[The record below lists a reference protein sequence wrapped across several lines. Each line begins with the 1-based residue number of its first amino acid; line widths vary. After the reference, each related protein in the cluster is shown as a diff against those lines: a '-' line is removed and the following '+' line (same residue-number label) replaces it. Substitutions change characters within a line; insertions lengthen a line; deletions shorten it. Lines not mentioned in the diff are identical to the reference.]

1 MRRLTF
7 LLACLPALAQA
18 GTPADNGQL
27 AGVWQGKLG
36 NTEITA
42 CFNLPSKFDNRG
54 NYYYAR
60 HKTPIGLLQ
69 TRGETPWMEV
79 TDGDDK
85 TGSWQLAPAK
95 DGQLAGTWRHPK
107 NGKTLPLQLRLI
119 RPPAGEEQPC
129 ASSAYNAALEDFPRL
144 ITSRAMLFKDRKE
157 RTFRSLRLADQVTVE
172 LLTPTAPAIASV
184 NRQLRALLPKNR
196 ADLAEYFE
204 QRRNFLGMDGRV
216 MEDEVHAEPTFW
228 SARHVTVSFYRWAA
242 GMGRNG
248 ISNQFRTWDLQT
260 GKEVDVW
267 QWFGG
272 KSDTGSHDMSALPAK
287 LKTML
292 FKDAAIDQECKG
304 DYQGHG
310 YYHLSLTDTGVRF
323 WEEAYG
329 SGCEQDFKVPY
340 AKVAPF
346 LTAQGKQALGGAFAK
361 R

>member
-1 MRRLTF
+1 MRRLSF

-18 GTPADNGQL
+18 ATPSDNGQL

-42 CFNLPSKFDNRG
+42 CFNFPSKFDNRG

-69 TRGETPWMEV
+69 TRGQAPWVEV

-95 DGQLAGTWRHPK
+95 DGQLSGTWQHPK
-107 NGKTLPLQLRLI
+107 NGKTLPIRLQLV
-119 RPPAGEEQPC
+119 RPPAGDEEPC
-129 ASSAYNAALEDFPRL
+129 ASSAYNAALEDFPKL
-144 ITSRAMLFKDRKE
+144 VTSRAMLFKDSKQY
-157 RTFRSLRLADQVTVE
+157 TFRSLRLADQVTVE
-172 LLTPTAPAIASV
+172 LLTPTAPALASI
-184 NRQLRALLPKNR
+184 NQQLRALLPKNK

-204 QRRNFLGMDGRV
+204 QRRNFLRMDGRV

-228 SARHVTVSFYRWAA
+228 STRHVTVSFYRWAA

-248 ISNQFRTWDLQT
+248 ISNQFRTWDLRT

-267 QWFGG
+267 QWFGT
-272 KSDTGSHDMSALPAK
+272 KSQAGSYDVSALPPKLRAK
-287 LKTML
+287 L
-292 FKDAAIDQECKG
+292 FKDVEIGDECKA
-304 DYQGHG
+304 DYQGRG
-310 YYHLSLTDTGVRF
+310 YYHLSLTETGMRF

-329 SGCEQDFKVPY
+329 SGCEQDFKLSY
-340 AKVAPF
+340 AELAPF
-346 LTAQGKQALGGAFAK
+346 LTAQGKQALGGASA
-361 R
+361 RR

>member
-36 NTEITA
+36 NTAITA

-69 TRGETPWMEV
+69 TRGETPWVEV

-95 DGQLAGTWRHPK
+95 DGQLAGTWHHPK
-107 NGKTLPLQLRLI
+107 NGKTLPVQLRLV

-129 ASSAYNAALEDFPRL
+129 ASGAYNAALEDFPTL
-144 ITSRAMLFKDRKE
+144 ITSRAMLFKDRKD

-184 NRQLRALLPKNR
+184 NRQLRALLPKNK
-196 ADLAEYFE
+196 ANLAEYFE

-272 KSDTGSHDMSALPAK
+272 KSDAGSHDMSTLPAK

-346 LTAQGKQALGGAFAK
+346 LTPQGRAALGDSLP
-361 R
+361 

>member
-1 MRRLTF
+1 MRRLVF

-18 GTPADNGQL
+18 ATPSDNGQL

-69 TRGETPWMEV
+69 TRGQTPWVEV

-95 DGQLAGTWRHPK
+95 DGQLSGTWQHPK
-107 NGKTLPLQLRLI
+107 NGKTLPIQLRLV
-119 RPPAGEEQPC
+119 RPPAGDEEPC
-129 ASSAYNAALEDFPRL
+129 ASSAYNAALEDFPKL
-144 ITSRAMLFKDRKE
+144 VTSRAMLFKDSKQY
-157 RTFRSLRLADQVTVE
+157 TFRSLRIGDQVTVE
-172 LLTPTAPAIASV
+172 LLTPTAPALASI
-184 NRQLRALLPKNR
+184 NRQLRALLPKNK

-204 QRRNFLGMDGRV
+204 QRRNFLRMDGRV

-248 ISNQFRTWDLQT
+248 ISNRFRTWDLQA

-267 QWFGG
+267 QWFGA
-272 KSDTGSHDMSALPAK
+272 KSEAGSYDMSALPAR
-287 LKTML
+287 LKAML
-292 FKDAAIDQECKG
+292 FKDLVIDQECKH

-329 SGCEQDFKVPY
+329 SGCEQDFNVPY
-340 AKVAPF
+340 AKLAPF
-346 LTAQGKQALGGAFAK
+346 LTAQGKAALGEMLPK
-361 R
+361 N